1 MVAKATPRTLYC
13 AFIQYVRERLG
24 QGRTLRE
31 ANRWLAEWS
40 SRESQRM
47 ESSAAEQWQAA
58 ADLRQQLEAAEAIA
72 RE

>member
-47 ESSAAEQWQAA
+47 DATANEHWRAAAE
-58 ADLRQQLEAAEAIA
+58 LRRHLGAIEKIA